1 METKIC
7 ASCKEE
13 KPISCFSRNRN
24 EKDGYKRYCKSC
36 VSNQTAA
43 YREAHAEEVKERNR
57 AAYWKSKEKADQ
69 RTAEQEKIGVRTCS
83 VCGIEK
89 PLSEFYKCGNG
100 GYRSYCKKC
109 ANAKAHTYNEE
120 HRDQIIES
128 KRKYH
133 KDHKAEI
140 DAYNKEYYKNHSEEV
155 KQRVRKWEEAN
166 PIWARES
173 QTIATHKRLS
183 RNLGLETD
191 YTLEDWHMSKDFF
204 KVDEQLQC
212 AYCGTPIDDMTV
224 TQDHIIARGVGG
236 GYIPENIIPAC
247 ESCNSSKLT
256 FNLSEWYRKQPFYS
270 KEREKRIIEYCEI
283 ARQYREGR
291 KSSVPCNA

>member
-13 KPISCFSRNRN
+13 KTISCFSRDRN

-36 VSNQTAA
+36 VSIKSAE
-43 YREAHAEEVKERNR
+43 YRKTHAEEVRERKR
-57 AAYWKSKEKADQ
+57 TCYWQSKEKADQ

-83 VCGIEK
+83 VCGVEK

-109 ANAKAHTYNEE
+109 ANAKAQLYNEE

-140 DAYNKEYYKNHSEEV
+140 DTYNREYYKNHSEGI
-155 KQRVRKWEEAN
+155 KQRVKEWTDAN
-166 PIWARES
+166 PVWARENR
-173 QTIATHKRLS
+173 TIAAHKRLS
-183 RNLGLETD
+183 RKLGLETD
-191 YTLEDWHMSKDFF
+191 YTREDWHMSKEF
-204 KVDEQLQC
+204 
-212 AYCGTPIDDMTV
+212 
-224 TQDHIIARGVGG
+224 
-236 GYIPENIIPAC
+236 
-247 ESCNSSKLT
+247 SK
-256 FNLSEWYRKQPFYS
+256 
-270 KEREKRIIEYCEI
+270 
-283 ARQYREGR
+283 
-291 KSSVPCNA
+291 

>member
-36 VSNQTAA
+36 VSEQSAK
-43 YREAHAEEVKERNR
+43 YRQLHSDEVRERKKSY
-57 AAYWKSKEKADQ
+57 YWKSKEYADQ
-69 RTAEQEKIGVRTCS
+69 RTAEQDKIGVKTCT

-109 ANAKAHTYNEE
+109 ANAKARHYQEKN
-120 HRDQIIES
+120 RDHIIET
-128 KRKYH
+128 KRQYH

-140 DAYNKEYYKNHSEEV
+140 DAYNHKYYKNHAEEV
-155 KQRVRKWEEAN
+155 KQRVKDWVEAN
-166 PIWARES
+166 PERAREHKVIS
-173 QTIATHKRLS
+173 QQRQMS
-183 RNLGLETD
+183 RKLGLETD
-191 YTLEDWHMSKDFF
+191 YMIEDWQQCKDFF
-204 KVDEQLQC
+204 TINGQLHC
-212 AYCGTPIDDMTV
+212 AYCGKPIPNDEV
-224 TQDHIIARGVGG
+224 TQEHIIARYVGG
-236 GYIPENIIPAC
+236 GYIPENIIPVC
-247 ESCNSSKLT
+247 MSCNTTKFTHDFLV
-256 FNLSEWYRKQPFYS
+256 WYRKQPFYS
-270 KEREKRIIEYCEI
+270 EERERRIMEYCEQ

-291 KSSVPCNA
+291 KSDALCNA